1 MEPGL
6 RLRDKTAIAHNLSP
20 AQSHFHYRARNLQ
33 PLERGPSA
41 FSLQTVRG
49 YPPAASRVYFYVRIR
64 LRGHAKNPN
73 GCSIHHFHKPVQGEF
88 TRVHGGKHKRKGGLQ
103 AGYTE

>member
-1 MEPGL
+1 MEPRLG
-6 RLRDKTAIAHNLSP
+6 LRDKPAIAYNLSP
-20 AQSHFHYRARNLQ
+20 AQSHFHYRARDFH

-49 YPPAASRVYFYVRIR
+49 NPPAASRVYFYVSIR

-73 GCSIHHFHKPVQGEF
+73 GCSIHHFLKPVQGEF
-88 TRVHGGKHKRKGGLQ
+88 TRADGGKHKRK
-103 AGYTE
+103 